1 MLLTKRLPQLKH
13 WVSSLAY
20 PNSLGTKGYVVVVVV
35 DDASYKNKLSTDRRI
50 TKEACGVIIQIDFLS
65 FFCKKNQIDF

>member
-20 PNSLGTKGYVVVVVV
+20 PNSLGTKGYVVVIVVVV

-65 FFCKKNQIDF
+65 FFVKKIR

>member
-13 WVSSLAY
+13 WVSSLTY
-20 PNSLGTKGYVVVVVV
+20 PNSLGTKGYVVVV

-65 FFCKKNQIDF
+65 FFVKKIR

>member
-1 MLLTKRLPQLKH
+1 MLLTKRLPKLKH
-13 WVSSLAY
+13 WVSSLTY
-20 PNSLGTKGYVVVVVV
+20 PNSLGTKGYVVV

-65 FFCKKNQIDF
+65 FFVKKIR